1 MNSKGYDKYNKIV
14 ASLKNETGWNK
25 ARVKFFVSFIYAL
38 YKVQTVSF
46 VKVSQAID
54 GNASHGSKLR
64 RVQRFFA
71 GFDMNSDLIARLV
84 FALLPEKPPYHL
96 SLDRTNWKFGKVNIN
111 ILTISV
117 CYMGVGIPLM
127 WTLLPKQG
135 NSNWMERK
143 RLLDRYI
150 SLFGT
155 ITIEAL
161 MADREFIGGKWF
173 DELIVKN
180 IPFHIRIKE
189 NLWIDVPGQGMKKAF
204 WLFNHLKTG
213 QALRYR
219 KIVNLD
225 GRLVYLSGIKSLVEG
240 KYEFVIIA
248 SFKDSDDALDKYK
261 LRWQIETMFR
271 AMKTSGF
278 NLEDTHLTE
287 PERISKLLA
296 LLSVAFV
303 WAYNVG
309 IQKDSRV
316 RPIVIKKH
324 GRRQYSFFK
333 YGLLH
338 IANALLNGIDCEIIN
353 EVVVFLSCT

>member
-1 MNSKGYDKYNKIV
+1 MNSKGHDKYNKIV

-46 VKVSQAID
+46 VKVSQAIG
-54 GNASHGSKLR
+54 GNASHSSKLR

-71 GFDMNSDLIARLV
+71 GFDMDCNLIARLV
-84 FALLPEKPPYHL
+84 FALLPNKPPYCL
-96 SLDRTNWKFGKVNIN
+96 SLDRTNWKFGKANIN

-127 WTLLPKQG
+127 WILLPKQG
-135 NSNWMERK
+135 NSNWAERK
-143 RLLDRYI
+143 LLRDRYI
-150 SLFGT
+150 SLFGVDS
-155 ITIEAL
+155 IEAF

-173 DELIVKN
+173 DELIHNN

-189 NLWIDVPGQGMKKAF
+189 NLWVDVPGKGIKKVF
-204 WLFNHLKTG
+204 WLFNHLQAG
-213 QALRYR
+213 QALRYP
-219 KIVNLD
+219 KIVSLD
-225 GRLVYLSGIKSLVEG
+225 GRLVYLSGIKSLVDG
-240 KYEFVIIA
+240 KHEFVIIA
-248 SFKDSDDALDKYK
+248 SFKEGGDALDKYK
-261 LRWQIETMFR
+261 QRWQIETMFKS
-271 AMKTSGF
+271 MKTSGF

-287 PERISKLLA
+287 PDRISKLLA
-296 LLSVAFV
+296 ILSAAFV

-309 IQKDSRV
+309 IQKDCRIK
-316 RPIVIKKH
+316 PIEIKKH

-338 IANALLNGIDCEIIN
+338 VANVLLNNIECQLISDVFI
-353 EVVVFLSCT
+353 FLSCT